1 MTSYSKSVV
10 RERSWTVDAVAGAGA
25 GVVGGI
31 AFGALMA
38 MAGMLPMIGMLV
50 GREDALVGLGIH
62 LLISATIGV
71 IYGLLLGG
79 VAAARRAAT
88 GALLGAA
95 YGFVWWILG
104 PLVIMPT
111 MMGMG
116 PQFGAAFSGM
126 NVMSLM
132 GHVIYGVIL
141 GVAFPFIARNVAA
154 RSPEASSVGR

>member
-1 MTSYSKSVV
+1 MTSDSRGLV
-10 RERSWTVDAVAGAGA
+10 RERSWITDAVAGAGA

-31 AFGALMA
+31 AFGGLMG

-71 IYGLLLGG
+71 TYGVLFGG
-79 VAAARRAAT
+79 VAAARRPAT
-88 GALLGAA
+88 GALVGGA

-104 PLVIMPT
+104 PLVLMPT

-126 NVMSLM
+126 NLMSLM

-141 GVAFPFIARNVAA
+141 GVTFPFIAASLTARTGTASPVA
-154 RSPEASSVGR
+154 R